1 MISDL
6 ARELER
12 IIEEGL
18 DRSYIPYVK
27 GNSIRIKHLVIR
39 KSKMGWLVYDTKI
52 NKQIN
57 RYFSKAAA
65 LAAAK
70 CIADGNDLT
79 KKIDYLDQKIEKNY
93 HDSLFYRHAFKTST
107 TVSKKAIVLNRL
119 EIALAAT
126 QAARCSLDTI
136 IFN

>member
-6 ARELER
+6 ARELEK

-39 KSKMGWLVYDTKI
+39 KSTAGWLVYDTKT
-52 NKQIN
+52 NKQVN

-65 LAAAK
+65 IAAAK
-70 CIADGNDLT
+70 SLASGQSQAQM
-79 KKIDYLDQKIEKNY
+79 IDYLDKTIEKNY
-93 HDSLFYRHAFKTST
+93 NDSLFYRHSMKNSRTA
-107 TVSKKAIVLNRL
+107 SKKEVVLNRL

-126 QAARCSLDTI
+126 EAARSSLDRI
-136 IFN
+136 IFS